1 MKWTFLLY
9 DYHIFPH
16 ETLLVMAPLP
26 WGEHI
31 VNMVP
36 RRSVYTVSAPR
47 RANIVEL
54 FFGSSWHHSSGNVPF
69 LKNET
74 SGYIQL
80 GPTCMA
86 LLASLLTVIILS
98 SRASYSASLFVA
110 GKPNLKDFSMVI
122 FSKDT
127 RSIPT
132 PDPF

>member
-9 DYHIFPH
+9 DYHRFPH
-16 ETLLVMAPLP
+16 ATLLVVAPLP

-36 RRSVYTVSAPR
+36 RRSVYTVSTPR

-54 FFGSSWHHSSGNVPF
+54 FFGSSWHHSLGNVPF

-86 LLASLLTVIILS
+86 LPPSLLTIIIMS
-98 SRASYSASLFVA
+98 SKTSYSASLFVA
-110 GKPNLKDFSMVI
+110 GKPNLKDFSMTT
-122 FSKDT
+122 FSGDV
-127 RSIPT
+127 SANPT
-132 PDPF
+132 PEPF